1 MKKFRKFVIAFLA
14 IGALFL
20 IIALLLWNKTR
31 SFLAHAKET
40 TGTVVELLEVRD
52 KDDGS
57 STWKPVV
64 RFTPSDGSD
73 ITFAA
78 SFSSKPAP
86 YDVGDSVE
94 VLYLPDDPHEARI
107 KGFSSLWLGTAI
119 LGGMGLAF
127 AGIGAGILLGTRAGE
142 KKKHYLMA
150 YGNSI
155 ETEVQGVERN
165 TSLEING
172 KHPWYITSQWLD
184 PGSNTLRIFHSEN
197 LWFDPTKFV
206 TRKSVTVLLD
216 PNNPK
221 RYHMDIS
228 FLPEL
233 EGG

>member
-1 MKKFRKFVIAFLA
+1 MKKFRTFVYVFLGV
-14 IGALFL
+14 GALFL
-20 IIALLLWNKTR
+20 VIALLLWNKTR
-31 SFLAHAKET
+31 SFLAQAQRT

-64 RFTPSDGSD
+64 RFTAGNGRD

-86 YDVGDSVE
+86 YGVGEGVE
-94 VLYLPDDPHEARI
+94 VLYLADDPQEARI
-107 KGFSSLWLGTAI
+107 KGFSSLWLGTSI
-119 LGGMGLAF
+119 LGGMGLVF
-127 AGIGAGILLGTRAGE
+127 AGIGGGILLGTKAGE

-150 YGNSI
+150 YGNAI

-172 KHPWYITSQWLD
+172 KHPWYITSQWHD
-184 PGSNTLRIFHSEN
+184 PRSNTLRIFHSEN

-206 TRKSVTVLLD
+206 TRKKVTVLVD

-233 EGG
+233 ET

>member
-1 MKKFRKFVIAFLA
+1 MKKYRTFVYAFLG

-20 IIALLLWNKTR
+20 IIALLLWKNTR
-31 SFLAHAKET
+31 SFLARAQQT
-40 TGTVVELLEVRD
+40 TGTVVELREVRD

-64 RFTPSDGSD
+64 TFAAGNGRD

-86 YDVGDSVE
+86 YDVGERVE
-94 VLYLPDDPHEARI
+94 VLYLADDPQEARI
-107 KGFSSLWLGTAI
+107 KGFSSLWLGTTI
-119 LGGMGLAF
+119 LGGMGLVF
-127 AGIGAGILLGTRAGE
+127 AGIGAGILLGTRAGD

-150 YGNSI
+150 YGNAI
-155 ETEVQGVERN
+155 ETEVQGVDRN
-165 TSLEING
+165 TGVEING
-172 KHPWYITSQWLD
+172 KHPWRVTSQWLD
-184 PGSNTLRIFHSEN
+184 PRSNTMRVFHSEN

-206 TRKSVTVLLD
+206 TRKQVTVLLD

-233 EGG
+233 ES

>member
-1 MKKFRKFVIAFLA
+1 MKKFRKFAFAFLGV
-14 IGALFL
+14 GALFL
-20 IIALLLWNKTR
+20 IIALLLWKQTR
-31 SFLAHAKET
+31 GFLAHARQT
-40 TGTVVELLEVRD
+40 TGTVVELREVRD
-52 KDDGS
+52 SDGGS

-64 RFTPSDGSD
+64 NFVADDGRD

-86 YDVGDSVE
+86 YDVGERVD
-94 VLYLPDDPHEARI
+94 VLYLPDDPLQARI
-107 KGFSSLWLGTAI
+107 KGFSSLWLGSSI

-127 AGIGAGILLGTRAGE
+127 GGIGAGILLGTRAGE

-150 YGNSI
+150 YGNAI
-155 ETEVQGVERN
+155 ETELQGVDRN
-165 TSLEING
+165 TGIEVNG
-172 KHPWYITSQWLD
+172 KHPWRISSQWLD
-184 PGSNTLRIFHSEN
+184 PVSNTMRIFHSEN

-206 TRKSVTVLLD
+206 TNKRVTVLLD

-233 EGG
+233 ET